1 MMKVNYSYSKA
12 LLHFAMGARIPFFY
26 ASSASTY
33 GGGKNGFTEG
43 GKCEDALNP
52 YAFSKLAFDRYV
64 RQVIPEAR
72 SPIVGLK
79 YFNVYGPQEHHKG
92 KMASIF
98 YQLYH
103 QIMEMGE
110 ARLFRGTEGI
120 ADGEQR
126 RDFVYVGDVV
136 RVNLHFFEHGG
147 ESGVYNCG
155 TGVAHSYN
163 EAANAVI
170 AALGKGKIV
179 YRDFPE
185 VLRGKYQN
193 YTQADTTALLAA
205 GYDGGFTPME
215 EAVREYC
222 DFLKAGGYFSYG
234 E

>member
-1 MMKVNYSYSKA
+1 
-12 LLHFAMGARIPFFY
+12 
-26 ASSASTY
+26 
-33 GGGKNGFTEG
+33 
-43 GKCEDALNP
+43 
-52 YAFSKLAFDRYV
+52 
-64 RQVIPEAR
+64 
-72 SPIVGLK
+72 
-79 YFNVYGPQEHHKG
+79 
-92 KMASIF
+92 MASIF

-103 QIMEMGE
+103 QIMETGE
-110 ARLFRGTEGI
+110 ARLFRGTDGL

-136 RVNLHFFEHGG
+136 RVNLHFFENGG

-155 TGVAHSYN
+155 TGIAHSYN

-170 AALGKGKIV
+170 SALGKGKIV

-193 YTQADTTALLAA
+193 YTQADTSALLAA

-215 EAVREYC
+215 EAVKEYC
-222 DFLKAGGYFSYG
+222 DFLTAGGYFSYA